1 MTATGTCQTC
11 GTEPLQSARFCHS
24 CGSPIS
30 TVTVPAEYKQVTVLF
45 VDVVRSMDIAVTV
58 GTERLHGIMTELFH
72 RCAAVVQRYG
82 GTVDKFTG
90 DGIMALF
97 GAPVSLEDHAFR
109 ACRAALEI
117 QAENHGLADEVQRHD
132 GVLLELRI
140 GLNSGKV
147 IAGEIDA
154 NPLTYTAIGE
164 QVGLAQRME
173 SVAPPGG
180 VMLSESTARLVE
192 HLATLGEPELVQIKG
207 VTEPVRARRLLA
219 AASAHLG
226 VGRQDPSL
234 VGRTWEMG
242 ALSGILDQAIDGAGC
257 VVGVVGPP
265 GIGKSRIVREVT
277 ALAQKRGVEV
287 FAAYCESHANEI
299 PFHTVTSLLRTA
311 LGVTR
316 FDDESARARI
326 RERVPDGDPEDL
338 VLLDDLLGIRD
349 GNVELPAIDPDARRR
364 RLTKLVNTIS
374 LARTTPAVY
383 VVEDVH
389 WIDDV
394 SESLLAQFL
403 VVAPQ
408 TPSLVLITYRPEYR
422 GALTRTP
429 NSQTITLAPLN
440 AAQSATLATELIGSD
455 PSVAALCDEV
465 AQRAAGNPFF
475 AEEIVRD
482 LAERGVLTGGRG
494 QYVCHVEH
502 ADTAVPATL
511 QATIAARID
520 RLNSDAK
527 RTLNAAAVIG
537 LRFSA
542 DELALLDGDAE
553 IGTLIE
559 AELVDQVRFT
569 PHAEYA
575 FRHPLIRTVAYESQ
589 LKSSRAELHRR
600 LAIAIEQRHPDELDE
615 NAALIAE
622 HLEAADELTAAF
634 EFRMRAGNWA
644 QHRNI
649 RAAYMSWRRACD
661 IADRLPVNEPTRLAM
676 RIASRT
682 CVCGSAWRVG
692 KSVAEIRF
700 EELRELCAAAGD
712 KLSLAIGMSGLLVT
726 LAFHGRDREAA
737 QLATEAAE
745 LIESSEDPD
754 AVALL
759 TGPIYA
765 KSEAGEMSEVLSW
778 TQRIIDWSEGDPTKG
793 SLILA
798 SPLTSALAW
807 RGLARF
813 CHGLGGWAEDLDLA
827 MSMGRDIDPL
837 GFVVAVCYKSFC
849 IALEPWR
856 PDQEML
862 RETAAA
868 VSIAERSGD
877 DLAVA
882 LAGMAHAIAFAHQK
896 RSDREAALA
905 LLTQMREDALQQRSP
920 IIGAAIADIGTAR
933 VMQETGDLD
942 TAIGLSRK
950 AVDRCFDA
958 GAMNWRGEATAVL
971 VESLLMRG
979 KKSDIEDARSAID
992 RLAAVPTEPGFVLFE
1007 IPLLR
1012 LRALLARANGDE
1024 TGYRSFVDRYRT
1036 RANEVGYKGHIALA
1050 EAM

>member
-1 MTATGTCQTC
+1 MTVCVVCATELQQNAKFCFEC
-11 GTEPLQSARFCHS
+11 GAPVAAAHR
-24 CGSPIS
+24 
-30 TVTVPAEYKQVTVLF
+30 PAEYKQVTVLF
-45 VDVVRSMDIAVTV
+45 ADVVHSMDIAATV
-58 GTERLHGIMTELFH
+58 GTERLHDIMTELFH

-97 GAPVSLEDHAFR
+97 GAPVSLEDHALR
-109 ACRAALEI
+109 ACRAAMEI
-117 QAENHGLADEVQRHD
+117 QTENDGLADEVQRRD
-132 GVLLELRI
+132 GVLLQLRV

-147 IAGEIDA
+147 IAGEIDS
-154 NPLTYTAIGE
+154 NPLAYTAVGE

-207 VTEPVRARRLLA
+207 AAEPVRARRLLA
-219 AASAHLG
+219 AVSADLG

-242 ALSGILDQAIDGAGC
+242 ALSGILDQAIGGAGC

-287 FAAYCESHANEI
+287 FAAYCESHASEI
-299 PFHTVTSLLRTA
+299 PFHTVISLLRTG

-316 FDDESARARI
+316 FDDEPARARI
-326 RERVPDGDPEDL
+326 RERVPDADPQDL

-349 GNVELPAIDPDARRR
+349 GNVELPPIDPDARRR
-364 RLTKLVNTIS
+364 RLTRLVNTIS

-394 SESLLAQFL
+394 SESLLAEFL
-403 VVAPQ
+403 AVAPQ

-440 AAQSATLATELIGSD
+440 ASQSATLATELIGSD
-455 PSVAALCDEV
+455 PSVAALCGEV

-475 AEEIVRD
+475 AEEMVRD

-494 QYVCHVEH
+494 QYVCHVDH

-520 RLNSDAK
+520 RLDSDAK

-542 DELALLDGDAE
+542 DELALLDGDTE
-553 IGTLIE
+553 MGTLIE

-575 FRHPLIRTVAYESQ
+575 FHHPLIRTVAYESQ

-600 LAIAIEQRHPDELDE
+600 LATALEQRHPDALDE

-622 HLEAADELTAAF
+622 HLEAADDLTAAF
-634 EFRMRAGNWA
+634 EFRMRAGSWA

-661 IADRLPVNEPTRLAM
+661 IADRLPVNDPGRLAM

-692 KSVAEIRF
+692 ESVADTGF
-700 EELRELCAAAGD
+700 EELRELCAVAGD
-712 KLSLAIGMSGLLVT
+712 KLSLAVGMSGLLVT

-737 QLATEAAE
+737 RLATEAAE

-765 KSEAGEMSEVLSW
+765 KSEAGETSEVLRW
-778 TQRIIDWSEGDPTKG
+778 TQRIIDWAAGDPTKG

-798 SPLTSALAW
+798 SPLTGALAW
-807 RGLARF
+807 RGMARF
-813 CHGLGGWAEDLDLA
+813 CHGLAGWTEDLDLA
-827 MSMGRDIDPL
+827 IPMGRDIDPL
-837 GFVVAVCYKSFC
+837 GYVVAVCYKGFC
-849 IALEPWR
+849 IALEPR
-856 PDQEML
+856 RHDPEML
-862 RETAAA
+862 QESAAA
-868 VSIAERSGD
+868 VSIAEQSGD

-882 LAGMAHAIAFAHQK
+882 LARMGHAVVFAHQK
-896 RSDREAALA
+896 GSDREAGLA
-905 LLTQMREDALQQRSP
+905 LLTQVREDALQQRSP
-920 IIGAAIADIGTAR
+920 IMGAVLADTETAR
-933 VMQETGDLD
+933 AMQETGDVD
-942 TAIGLSRK
+942 SAIELSKR
-950 AVDRCFDA
+950 AVDRCFDS
-958 GAMNWRGEATAVL
+958 GQMIWRGEATAVL

-979 KKSDIEDARSAID
+979 KKSDIEDAQAAID

-1012 LRALLARANGDE
+1012 LRALMARANGDE
-1024 TGYRSFVDRYRT
+1024 TGYRDFVTRYRE
-1036 RANEVGYKGHIALA
+1036 RSNAVGYHGHAALA
-1050 EAM
+1050 DTM